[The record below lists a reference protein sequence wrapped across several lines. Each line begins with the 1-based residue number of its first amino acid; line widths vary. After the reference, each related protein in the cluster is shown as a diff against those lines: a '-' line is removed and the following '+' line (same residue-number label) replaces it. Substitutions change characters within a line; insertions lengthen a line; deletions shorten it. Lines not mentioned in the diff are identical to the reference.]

1 MISLRQALEGAD
13 SLAQQKRKLLGYYL
27 SAIEICSKHAV
38 EIPQE
43 CKAASMEAENL
54 QDAQRT
60 AAQLK
65 ALHDAL
71 VADSSSESLD
81 GSLAKFEN
89 FVSGYSDNLR
99 CAIAG
104 ANQDVRL
111 ALELLH
117 DATQAM
123 ESSNLKVNS
132 DITDFTSRIQETIET
147 NDLGRIRAA
156 LSDQVLRMKDWV
168 TSLRAQAA
176 EQLAP
181 LQAQLRTFEERLE
194 NAEHQASTDP
204 LTKLWNRREGERLV
218 QERTAG
224 QRPFSLLV
232 IDLNRFKFI
241 NDEYGHQCGDH
252 VLQFVSTKLTQ
263 SVRPTDSVCRWGGD
277 EFVVLMDCGGEC
289 VRQRAAQLADQI
301 EGHFLFESQGR
312 ICAVPVSASVGVA
325 TYKPG
330 DTFEEVFHRA
340 DLEMYEQKKK
350 RAAVFPPGFDPNR
363 ASVYTKS

>member
-13 SLAQQKRKLLGYYL
+13 SLAQQKRKLIGYYL

-38 EIPQE
+38 EIP
-43 CKAASMEAENL
+43 KGDKVANAEVESV

-60 AAQLK
+60 TAQLK

-81 GSLAKFEN
+81 GSLAKFES
-89 FVSGYSDNLR
+89 FVSGYSHNLR
-99 CAIAG
+99 SAIAG

-117 DATQAM
+117 EATQAM
-123 ESSNLKVNS
+123 ESSNLRV
-132 DITDFTSRIQETIET
+132 DTDLTDFTSRIQETIET
-147 NDLGRIRAA
+147 NDLSRIRAV
-156 LSDQVLRMKDWV
+156 LTDQVLHMRDWV
-168 TSLRAQAA
+168 ASLRTQTA
-176 EQLAP
+176 EQLGP

-204 LTKLWNRREGERLV
+204 LTKLWNRRHGERLV
-218 QERTAG
+218 QQRTAE

-252 VLQFVSTKLTQ
+252 VLQFVSTKLT
-263 SVRPTDSVCRWGGD
+263 SVRPAH
-277 EFVVLMDCGGEC
+277 
-289 VRQRAAQLADQI
+289 RQRMSL
-301 EGHFLFESQGR
+301 GR
-312 ICAVPVSASVGVA
+312 
-325 TYKPG
+325 
-330 DTFEEVFHRA
+330 R
-340 DLEMYEQKKK
+340 
-350 RAAVFPPGFDPNR
+350 
-363 ASVYTKS
+363 